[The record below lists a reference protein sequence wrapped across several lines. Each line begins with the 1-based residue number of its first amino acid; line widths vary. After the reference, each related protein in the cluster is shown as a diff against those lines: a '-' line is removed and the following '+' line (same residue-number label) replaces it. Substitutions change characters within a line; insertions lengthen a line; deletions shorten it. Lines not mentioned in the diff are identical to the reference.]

1 MRSHVVLAAMLFV
14 AAPAK
19 AAPPGARDPDW
30 PCQQIKVP
38 QLSLASIWSGPP
50 LDEQTAWQQDQDVAS
65 AVHRLVQRR
74 VPVAQAQDEI
84 RSFAEQEGDQKRQKL
99 QALAVGLFS
108 VLNAER
114 EAVIAGLDRFGRRQK
129 QLAEAVR
136 ADNAKLRAL
145 QADAGSDS
153 GETSRM
159 ADQVTWE
166 ARVFDERRQALS
178 YVCDVPARIEQRLF
192 ALAKTIQRQLE

>member
-1 MRSHVVLAAMLFV
+1 MRTPIVLAAMLFV
-14 AAPAK
+14 AAPAE

-50 LDEQTAWQQDQDVAS
+50 LDEQTAWEQDQEVAS

-74 VPVAQAQDEI
+74 VPVEEAQDDI
-84 RSFAEQEGDQKRQKL
+84 RSFAKQAGDQKRQKL

-114 EAVIAGLDRFGRRQK
+114 ESVIAGLDRFGRRQK

-153 GETSRM
+153 GDASRM

-166 ARVFDERRQALS
+166 ARVFDERHQTLS

-192 ALAKTIQRQLE
+192 TLAQTIQQQLE